1 MREAV
6 LVSSNLSETKKL
18 LYFRELISVSWE
30 TLSLATAF
38 GAGRASLLRQHG
50 TGAQLALREP
60 RRFDYIKPFEK
71 SLGPRIQAG
80 RLELKNERSP

>member
-30 TLSLATAF
+30 TLSFAAAF
-38 GAGRASLLRQHG
+38 GTGRASLLRQHG
-50 TGAQLALREP
+50 TRVQLALREP
-60 RRFDYIKPFEK
+60 RHFDYIKPFEE
-71 SLGPRIQAG
+71 A
-80 RLELKNERSP
+80 